1 MFPVFSTENMDL
13 IEMYKKVFSFFLKK
27 YKLHF
32 KLVCLIFVGQMFSKL
47 SVDNF
52 FDHFL

>member
-1 MFPVFSTENMDL
+1 MFPVFSTGNMEL
-13 IEMYKKVFSFFLKK
+13 KEMYQKVFSFILKK

-32 KLVCLIFVGQMFSKL
+32 KLVCLIFVGQMFSEL

-52 FDHFL
+52 FDHCL